1 KTAYDFF
8 VPPLL
13 TLCYLPF
20 IYVTLVYTTYEKVFI
35 SLNSKIKNGFH
46 RWIAKLY
53 ALILF
58 NVQLSSLER
67 WSNQVGRVNIESHS
81 DLLETFKYIFKVRS
95 AEKKPKEVPKEQGWS
110 PYEAKDFLFKKGLN
124 TGFYNRVFEQE

>member
-1 KTAYDFF
+1 TTNFGEFSKEKTAYDFF

-81 DLLETFKYIFKVRS
+81 DLLETFKYIFKVR
-95 AEKKPKEVPKEQGWS
+95 
-110 PYEAKDFLFKKGLN
+110 
-124 TGFYNRVFEQE
+124 